1 MMAFLGQ
8 RQTGERFASLT
19 GAGVSALVG
28 RGGAEARRE
37 LRQLGV
43 YKGRNSGFLS

>member
-1 MMAFLGQ
+1 MRAFLGQ
-8 RQTGERFASLT
+8 RQTGEQSESLL

-28 RGGAEARRE
+28 RGGPETRKG

-43 YKGRNSGFLS
+43 YQGRNSGFLL